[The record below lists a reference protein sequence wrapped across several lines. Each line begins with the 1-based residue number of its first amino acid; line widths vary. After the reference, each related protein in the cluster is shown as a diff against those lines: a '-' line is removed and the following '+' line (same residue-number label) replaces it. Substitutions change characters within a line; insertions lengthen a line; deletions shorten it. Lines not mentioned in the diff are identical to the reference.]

1 MTSIPFSKY
10 QGTGNDFVM
19 IDQREH
25 QYLALDDHEKIE
37 LLCDRKFGIGADG
50 LILIQN
56 KKGYDF
62 EMIYYN
68 ADGYQSS
75 MCGNGGR
82 CITAFAKQLQF
93 EGIDFS
99 FLAIDGPHLSKIN
112 LDGTV
117 SLQMQ
122 NVDNIIKGE
131 DHYILDTGSPHY
143 VIFVEDVS
151 DINVKQIGES
161 IRYSKPFAKE
171 GINVNFVEKTDKGI
185 IVATYERGVE
195 DETLSCGTGVTAC
208 ALAYALE
215 TNNLNLNKVDVQTKG
230 GDLSVSFSANS
241 NGGFDDIWLIGAAK
255 KIFVGEFVMN
265 S

>member
-1 MTSIPFSKY
+1 MKSIPFTKY
-10 QGTGNDFVM
+10 QGTGNDFVL
-19 IDQREH
+19 IDQRQN
-25 QYLALDDHEKIE
+25 QYLALDDHKEIE
-37 LLCDRKFGIGADG
+37 LLCNRKFGIGADG

-56 KKGYDF
+56 KEGFDF

-82 CITAFAKQLQF
+82 CITSFAKEL
-93 EGIDFS
+93 GIKDSNFT
-99 FLAIDGPHLSKIN
+99 FLAIDGPHESKIN
-112 LDGTV
+112 ASGEV

-122 NVDNIIKGE
+122 DVNSIIKGE
-131 DHYILDTGSPHY
+131 DHYILNTGSPHY

-151 DINVKQIGES
+151 DIDVKQIGES

-171 GINVNFVEKTDKGI
+171 GINVNFVEKTKEGI

-208 ALAYALE
+208 AIAYALE
-215 TNNLNLNKVDVQTKG
+215 SDNKDLQNVKVETKG
-230 GDLSVSFSANS
+230 GSLSVSFSALPSGKFKN
-241 NGGFDDIWLIGAAK
+241 IWLKGPATRT
-255 KIFVGEFVMN
+255 FVGEFFLIR
-265 S
+265 

>member
-1 MTSIPFSKY
+1 MTTIPFTKY

-19 IDQREH
+19 IDQRKE
-25 QYLALDDHEKIE
+25 QFLALDDHKTIE
-37 LLCDRKFGIGADG
+37 LLCDRKFGVGADG

-56 KKGYDF
+56 KEAYDF
-62 EMIYYN
+62 EMIYFN

-82 CITAFAKQLQF
+82 CITAFAKELALPGNEF
-93 EGIDFS
+93 N
-99 FLAIDGPHLSKIN
+99 FLAIDGAHISKIEA
-112 LDGTV
+112 DGTV

-122 NVDNIIKGE
+122 DVDQVINGE
-131 DHYILDTGSPHY
+131 DHYILNTGSPHY

-151 DINVKQIGES
+151 DIDIKQTGQS
-161 IRYSKPFAKE
+161 IRYSKEFAKE
-171 GINVNFVEKTDKGI
+171 GINVNFVERTDEGI

-208 ALAYALE
+208 ALAYSLE
-215 TNNLNLNKVDVQTKG
+215 TNNSDLKNVKVETKG
-230 GDLSVSFSANS
+230 GNLEVSFTS
-241 NGGFDDIWLIGAAK
+241 NPSGGFENIWLKGPAT
-255 KIFVGEFVMN
+255 KIFTGEFVK